1 MGLTHMRRC
10 TGDSSAQ
17 TAAPVHGTMAAATRS
32 AHTKTVTETNHLPV
46 RLEPGRIERK
56 ELLARLAQAR
66 HKKCILIH
74 GPAGSG
80 KTSLAL
86 QWRAQALAFGQEVAW
101 LSVQPGDDGQLL
113 LEPLFEALDRV
124 DADLPREARLLY
136 NRGGPLRADAI
147 AIALLRALLARSR
160 PLLVVIDDW
169 QNVVDSQAHGVLQTL
184 LDFAP
189 PALHLLIVS
198 RTVPELALAR
208 LRDQGM
214 LEEIGPG
221 ALRFTLDEVQQ
232 FITARPPRHPGAVDA
247 RKLLEITDGWAAGL
261 QLLALQPRA
270 PSSPVQNAQDFSAYF
285 NREVL
290 CRLDKEAIDAMT
302 RLAVARGFNEAL
314 ATELSGDVVGPALV
328 ERLQREHLFVLPQ
341 QDAVA
346 PGWFRFHPLFRELL
360 LLRFKGVSQAEQQR
374 THAVL
379 AHWLGQRGHLR
390 EAVRHAVAAGDTD
403 QAAQWVERWARTL
416 FLQGELQQIVRAVAE
431 LPRAALLARPSLLL
445 WLGWTQLC
453 YNQFAACHE
462 TLAALQSHLEKSNH
476 AGRAHAALLAFS
488 LALQQD
494 DLGTAQALLPQLN
507 SMPQGED
514 AVLVGGRRNLL
525 GWMHAHMADYE
536 TARSVLQGPAP
547 LREDGTPLLDSAFGH
562 LMTRALHGLTW
573 LYAGDVRSAEPL
585 LRDALAQSERALGR
599 YSELACNSAAYL
611 SAALYELNELHELRQ
626 LLDGRLDLMERV
638 VLPDALVTVTLAS
651 ARLRRADG
659 NPLEAIEGL
668 ERIDEVA
675 QRRSLDRLQAFAI
688 SERVRCLLH
697 MDDLD
702 AAGAMLQKLQALA
715 ARHATGGNPVSQR
728 IRGLTRFT
736 EALYHAARL
745 EDRAALAALGEC
757 GRDDTALLQRRD
769 RCATLVLRALLL
781 ERLGQRE
788 AALEVM
794 RAALQL
800 GHQHGLVRTVLDM
813 GAPALALADGCV
825 TVHGA
830 HDPIL
835 AFYVDHLH
843 QQQRRH
849 QPAARAA
856 KAAPCEPLSERE
868 LEILRALAQSMSNK
882 RIALVLGISPETV
895 KWHLRNVYAKL
906 GVMGRDDAVASAR
919 GMGLVPG

>member
-1 MGLTHMRRC
+1 M
-10 TGDSSAQ
+10 
-17 TAAPVHGTMAAATRS
+17 
-32 AHTKTVTETNHLPV
+32 

-56 ELLARLAQAR
+56 KLLERLAQAR
-66 HKKCILIH
+66 QKKCVLIH

-86 QWRAQALAFGQEVAW
+86 QWRAQALAFGQDIAW
-101 LSVQPGDDGQLL
+101 LTVQPGDDGQFLP
-113 LEPLFEALDRV
+113 EPLFESLDRV
-124 DADLPREARLLY
+124 NASISHEARLLY
-136 NRGGPLRADAI
+136 NRDGQMRGDAI
-147 AIALLRALLARSR
+147 AIALLRALLARNR
-160 PLLVVIDDW
+160 PLWLVIDDW
-169 QNVVDSQAHGVLQTL
+169 QNVTDVQAHGALQTL

-189 PALHLLIVS
+189 PCLHLLMVS
-198 RTVPELALAR
+198 RSVPELSLAR
-208 LRDQGM
+208 LRDQGL
-214 LEEIGPG
+214 LEELGPTE
-221 ALRFTLDEVQQ
+221 LRFSLDEVQQ
-232 FITARPPRHPGAVDA
+232 FMQARAPRHAAAVDA

-270 PSSPVQNAQDFSAYF
+270 PTSPVQNAQDFAAYF

-290 CRLDKEAIDAMT
+290 CRLDKHTIDAMT

-314 ATELSGDVVGPALV
+314 ATAVAGDLVGPALV

-341 QDAVA
+341 HDAAA

-360 LLRFKGVSQAEQQR
+360 LERFKGLAQSEQQH

-379 AHWLGQRGHLR
+379 AHWLGQRRHLR
-390 EAVRHAVAAGDTD
+390 EAVHHAVAAGDTD
-403 QAAQWVERWARTL
+403 QAAQWVQRWARTL

-431 LPRAALLARPSLLL
+431 LPRAALHARPSLLL

-462 TLAALQSHLEKSNH
+462 TLAALKLQPGEVNPE
-476 AGRAHAALLAFS
+476 GRAHAALLAFS
-488 LALQQD
+488 LALQED
-494 DLGTAQALLPQLN
+494 DLGTAQTLLPELTAMQHV
-507 SMPQGED
+507 QD
-514 AVLVGGRRNLL
+514 VVLVGGRRNLL
-525 GWMHAHMADYE
+525 GWMHAHMGEYD

-547 LREDGTPLLDSAFGH
+547 LREDGTPLLDSAFGY
-562 LMTRALHGLTW
+562 LMNKSLQGLCW
-573 LYAGDVRSAEPL
+573 LYAGDVRSAEPV

-611 SAALYELNELHELRQ
+611 SAALYELNELDELRQ
-626 LLDGRLDLMERV
+626 LLDGRLDIMERV
-638 VLPDALVTVTLAS
+638 VLPDALVTVALAS

-675 QRRSLDRLQAFAI
+675 QRRSLDRLLAFAI
-688 SERVRCLLH
+688 SERVRCLLY
-697 MDDLD
+697 MGDM
-702 AAGAMLQKLQALA
+702 AGAAAMLVKLQALA
-715 ARHATGGNPVSQR
+715 ARHAQSAGPVSQR
-728 IRGLTRFT
+728 IRGLARFI
-736 EALYHAARL
+736 EALYHAARWD
-745 EDRAALAALGEC
+745 DRAALAALGEC

-781 ERLGQRE
+781 ARLGRRE
-788 AALEVM
+788 ASLEVM
-794 RAALQL
+794 RAALQQ
-800 GHQHGLVRTVLDM
+800 GHQHGLVRSVLDM
-813 GAPALALADGCV
+813 GAEALALADACV
-825 TVHGA
+825 AAHGA
-830 HDPIL
+830 QDPVL

-843 QQQRRH
+843 QQQQRH
-849 QPAARAA
+849 RPAARQAT
-856 KAAPCEPLSERE
+856 AAPCEPLSERE

-882 RIALVLGISPETV
+882 RIALALGISPETV

>member
-1 MGLTHMRRC
+1 MR
-10 TGDSSAQ
+10 A
-17 TAAPVHGTMAAATRS
+17 HGTMAARPRS
-32 AHTKTVTETNHLPV
+32 ASRKTVTETNHLPV

-56 ELLARLAQAR
+56 ELLARLARAR
-66 HKKCILIH
+66 HKKCLLIH

-101 LSVQPGDDGQLL
+101 LTAQPGDDGQLL
-113 LEPLFEALDRV
+113 LEPLLESLERV
-124 DADLPREARLLY
+124 DPDLAREARLLY
-136 NRGGPLRADAI
+136 NRGGTLRADAI

-169 QNVVDSQAHGVLQTL
+169 QNVSDPQAHGVLQTL

-189 PALHLLIVS
+189 PALHLLMVS
-198 RTVPELALAR
+198 RTVPELSLAR
-208 LRDQGM
+208 LRDQGL
-214 LEEIGPG
+214 LEEIGPA

-232 FITARPPRHPGAVDA
+232 FMTARPSRHAGAVDA

-290 CRLDKEAIDAMT
+290 CRLDRDAIDAMT

-314 ATELSGDVVGPALV
+314 AAAVSGDLAGPALV

-341 QDAVA
+341 HDAAA

-360 LLRFKGVSQAEQQR
+360 LERFKGLPPLEQQQ
-374 THAVL
+374 THALL
-379 AHWLGQRGHLR
+379 AHWLGQRRHLR
-390 EAVRHAVAAGDTD
+390 EAVHHAVAAGDAD
-403 QAAQWVERWARTL
+403 QAAQWVERWARAL

-431 LPRAALLARPSLLL
+431 LPRGVLLARPSLLL

-462 TLAALQSHLEKSNH
+462 TLVALEAHQQQRDH

-488 LALQQD
+488 LALQED
-494 DLGTAQALLPQLN
+494 DLVTAQRLLPQLT
-507 SMPQGED
+507 SMHQGED

-525 GWMHAHMADYE
+525 GWMHAHMAEYE
-536 TARSVLQGPAP
+536 AARSVLQGPAP
-547 LREDGTPLLDSAFGH
+547 LREDGTPLLDSAFGY
-562 LMTRALHGLTW
+562 LMNKALQGLTW

-585 LRDALAQSERALGR
+585 LRDALAQSERELGR

-611 SAALYELNELHELRQ
+611 SAALYELNELDELRQ

-638 VLPDALVTVTLAS
+638 VLPDALVTVALAS

-668 ERIDEVA
+668 ERIDELA
-675 QRRSLDRLQAFAI
+675 QRRSLDRLLAFAI
-688 SERVRCLLH
+688 SERVRCLLY
-697 MDDLD
+697 MQDLD
-702 AAGAMLQKLQALA
+702 AAAAMLQKLQALA
-715 ARHATGGNPVSQR
+715 ARHAQGAGPVSQR
-728 IRGLTRFT
+728 IRGLTRFI
-736 EALYHAARL
+736 EALCHAARL
-745 EDRAALAALGEC
+745 DDRAALEALGEC

-781 ERLGQRE
+781 ERLGQR
-788 AALEVM
+788 AQALEVM

-800 GHQHGLVRTVLDM
+800 GQRHGLVRTLLDM
-813 GAPALALADGCV
+813 GAGVLPLAAACAGAP
-825 TVHGA
+825 GA
-830 HDPIL
+830 HDPML
-835 AFYVDHLH
+835 AFYVEHLQ

-849 QPAARAA
+849 QPAARQAT
-856 KAAPCEPLSERE
+856 AAPCEPLSERE

-882 RIALVLGISPETV
+882 RIAQALGISPETV

-906 GVMGRDDAVASAR
+906 GVVGRDDAVASAR
-919 GMGLVPG
+919 GMGLVQG